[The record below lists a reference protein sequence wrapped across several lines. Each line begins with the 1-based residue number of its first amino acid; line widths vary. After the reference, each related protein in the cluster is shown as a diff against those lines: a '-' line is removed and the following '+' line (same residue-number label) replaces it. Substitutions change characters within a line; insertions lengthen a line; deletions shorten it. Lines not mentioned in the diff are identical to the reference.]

1 MGSLKRDFSEER
13 AHENPSC
20 YPSTG
25 QQQHRRDEMFGNREV
40 CIRPDWRHKHQPL
53 CEACREIL
61 ILSSCYLFLA
71 DDRMTSFPIG

>member
-1 MGSLKRDFSEER
+1 MGSLKRDFSEEL

-40 CIRPDWRHKHQPL
+40 CIRPDWRLKHQPL
-53 CEACREIL
+53 
-61 ILSSCYLFLA
+61 
-71 DDRMTSFPIG
+71 